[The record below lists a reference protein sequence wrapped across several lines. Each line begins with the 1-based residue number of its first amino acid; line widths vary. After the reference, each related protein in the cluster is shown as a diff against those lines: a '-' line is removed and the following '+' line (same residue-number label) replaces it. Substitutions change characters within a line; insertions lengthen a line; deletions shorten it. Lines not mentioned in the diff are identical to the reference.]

1 MTITSRA
8 ERNSDLSNLRT
19 TEFAAPGRYDLR
31 KPIKHTPNF
40 CGFGNS
46 DTTRS
51 KDTSSSQLPGPG
63 AYISDPEPSFFE
75 ATNAGFKS
83 TSARLAPTAP
93 GSSAFMS
100 STIEQNPG
108 PGRYNSVSSVDAA
121 VKNGTRAEE
130 IKKGMRKSK
139 SVNSIMSEVRKA
151 RNFFFNFFY

>member
-1 MTITSRA
+1 
-8 ERNSDLSNLRT
+8 
-19 TEFAAPGRYDLR
+19 
-31 KPIKHTPNF
+31 
-40 CGFGNS
+40 
-46 DTTRS
+46 
-51 KDTSSSQLPGPG
+51 
-63 AYISDPEPSFFE
+63 
-75 ATNAGFKS
+75 
-83 TSARLAPTAP
+83 
-93 GSSAFMS
+93 MS